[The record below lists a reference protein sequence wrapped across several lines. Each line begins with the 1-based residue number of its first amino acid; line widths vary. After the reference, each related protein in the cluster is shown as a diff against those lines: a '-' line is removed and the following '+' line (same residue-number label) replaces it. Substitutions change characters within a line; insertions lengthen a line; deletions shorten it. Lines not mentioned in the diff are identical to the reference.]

1 MKIISKRQAMHI
13 YRQHP
18 ESSYL
23 PSVQVTTSGMAVS
36 AITTDVK
43 FRISA
48 AFSLFLLNVV
58 RTGQARTPFCAA

>member
-1 MKIISKRQAMHI
+1 MKIISKRKAMHI

-18 ESSYL
+18 NPGYL
-23 PSVQVTTSGMAVS
+23 PSVQVTTGGIVVS

-48 AFSLFLLNVV
+48 VYSLFLLSVV
-58 RTGQARTPFCAA
+58 RIGQAHMPSFAE

>member
-18 ESSYL
+18 
-23 PSVQVTTSGMAVS
+23 VQVITSGMAVS

-48 AFSLFLLNVV
+48 VYSLFLLSVV
-58 RTGQARTPFCAA
+58 RTGQAHMPSFAA